1 MNTILLGITGDIQE
15 LSAFGRSA
23 TIGYVDGLI
32 REDRTADGTLRRD
45 IISVKRVFTIDYEL
59 ADEEVVNRL
68 EYLYSLGQVLTLSI
82 THLSTTVLYQV
93 MISPISKKRELAV
106 WGGLWSGVSFTL
118 SEV

>member
-1 MNTILLGITGDIQE
+1 MNTILLGVSGDMQE
-15 LSAFGRSA
+15 LSMFGRSI
-23 TIGYVDGLI
+23 TIGYVDGLT

-45 IISVKRVFTIDYEL
+45 IIAFKKIFTIDYEL
-59 ADEEVVNRL
+59 ADESVVNRL
-68 EYLYSLGQVLTLSI
+68 EYLYSLGHVLTLSF